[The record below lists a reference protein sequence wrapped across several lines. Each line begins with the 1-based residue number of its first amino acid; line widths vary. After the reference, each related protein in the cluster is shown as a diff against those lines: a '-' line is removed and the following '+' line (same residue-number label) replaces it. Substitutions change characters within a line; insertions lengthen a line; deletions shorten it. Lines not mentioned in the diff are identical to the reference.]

1 MKAIFASKLYK
12 ASPRKDKIKAALN
25 NPVNEELV
33 GQLAEY
39 LDEDYR
45 PQPELDIS
53 DMPDSDNPKSS
64 DSEEPKASRLSG
76 GSSYGGGH
84 PSGDGMVFEDKGEEV
99 NDGSESDVPNE
110 DSESIETD
118 DGPLELGNDI
128 PDEDVETSTDIEV
141 EQELFTDRDV
151 AGVRNLL
158 ENDPETL
165 GVDRILAREDEVW
178 LYYED
183 NINLNKV
190 MSAVIEKVESSEWNN
205 LEFNRLARSSNAIV
219 FQIREK

>member
-25 NPVNEELV
+25 NPVNAELV

-39 LDEDYR
+39 LDEEYR
-45 PQPELDIS
+45 PKSELDIS
-53 DMPDSDNPKSS
+53 DMPDADNPKST
-64 DSEEPKASRLSG
+64 DSENPQSSRLSG
-76 GSSYGGGH
+76 GGSYGGGH
-84 PSGDGMVFEDKGEEV
+84 PSSDGMVFEDVGEGIE
-99 NDGSESDVPNE
+99 DDLESDVPSE
-110 DSESIETD
+110 DLESTEVSDGEIGIAD
-118 DGPLELGNDI
+118 DM

-141 EQELFTDRDV
+141 EDELFTCDDV
-151 AGVRNLL
+151 VGIRNLL
-158 ENDPETL
+158 ENGQETL
-165 GVDRILAREDEVW
+165 GVDRILARDDEVW

-183 NINLNKV
+183 SINLNKV
-190 MSAVIEKVESSEWNN
+190 MSAVIEKVESSDWSN